1 VYSASTSN
9 TELPTEHRAVIERF
23 LSDPEVVQLLASPF
37 DAYPPPSAQSKAA
50 FETKTSAINVT
61 PSSAAKYDIKE
72 IKEDSLWLSKAAKLD
87 EVSALRLVT
96 EECQFR
102 TSAQLLGQ
110 FSEEELSS
118 IRDAAGNSQYSSS
131 IPISLLV
138 QGLDPEAISQ
148 QFARQ
153 DSRRQRILRTYF
165 SERRYLLKVSERL
178 FDAAFSYQA
187 KEQNAAANG
196 KGKGKAVAFE
206 PSWQARCGIA
216 IASRHDMTNPQPLI
230 LRCIQAVA
238 TALKKLE
245 EGSGWSDPDGERGD
259 IDIEWVRS
267 QFTEATHAME
277 LLWQFITNIM
287 AIPTGRVV
295 LEWFRIQQSYSFFN
309 SFESVC
315 ATHSRLKEMC

>member
-1 VYSASTSN
+1 M
-9 TELPTEHRAVIERF
+9 IERF
-23 LSDPEVVQLLASPF
+23 LSDPEVIQLLARPF
-37 DAYPPPSAQSKAA
+37 DAYPPPSAQSKTA

-61 PSSAAKYDIKE
+61 PSSTAKYDIKE
-72 IKEDSLWLSKAAKLD
+72 IKGDSLWLSKVAKLD
-87 EVSALRLVT
+87 EVTALRLVT

-102 TSAQLLGQ
+102 TSAQLLGE

-131 IPISLLV
+131 IPISLLA

-165 SERRYLLKVSERL
+165 SERRYLLKSSERL
-178 FDAAFSYQA
+178 FDAFFLHQTR
-187 KEQNAAANG
+187 EQNAATKG
-196 KGKGKAVAFE
+196 KGKGKAAALE
-206 PSWQARCGIA
+206 PSWQTHCGMA
-216 IASRHDMTNPQPLI
+216 IASQHNLDNPQPLV
-230 LRCIQAVA
+230 LRCIQAVS
-238 TALKKLE
+238 TTLKKLE

-287 AIPTGRVV
+287 AIPTGRVI
-295 LEWFRIQQSYSFFN
+295 LEWFRFQQSYGFFN
-309 SFESVC
+309 TFESVRVRR
-315 ATHSRLKEMC
+315 SQLEKIS